1 MVNNIGIIGT
11 GRLGLSLAL
20 ALEPFCSIPWVCN
33 RKGTSIQGFNTIS
46 IEELSNKMLH
56 EVDCI
61 AICTID
67 KEIENVVAKI
77 LQTSSNLQD
86 KVFFH
91 CSGAVSVSVLEP
103 LHEVGSSI
111 LAMHPYQTLP
121 FPDKTLLQ
129 SIPWLIEG
137 YDEAFFTI
145 QPMLKHLNAITYK
158 TKNILTAEEKLLWH
172 STAVISSNFT
182 ATLYQIAA
190 SIINKLG
197 IDSPEVFI
205 QSIAQQTITNAH
217 KSLHNNG
224 RIEMSGPIIR
234 GDMNI
239 VYQEIEALASI
250 NPLFSSVYK
259 QLSEAT
265 KQISTTILNDSPV
278 K

>member
-1 MVNNIGIIGT
+1 MVNSIGIIGT
-11 GRLGLSLAL
+11 GRLGQSLAL

-33 RKGTSIQGFNTIS
+33 RKGSCIQGFKTIS
-46 IEELSNKMLH
+46 IEELNNEMFH
-56 EVDCI
+56 EVNCI
-61 AICTID
+61 AICTTD

-77 LQTSSNLQD
+77 LQTSSNLQN

-91 CSGAVSVSVLEP
+91 CSGAVSISVLEP
-103 LHEVGSSI
+103 LQEVGASI

-121 FPDKTLLQ
+121 FPDKELLQ
-129 SIPWLIEG
+129 SIPWLVEG
-137 YDEAFFTI
+137 DEQAFLKI
-145 QPMLKHLNAITYK
+145 QPILKNLNAITYK
-158 TKNILTAEEKLLWH
+158 TNYILSAEEKLLWH

-190 SIINKLG
+190 SIINNLG

-205 QSIAQQTITNAH
+205 RSIAQQTIANAH
-217 KSLHNNG
+217 KSLQHNG

-239 VYQEIEALASI
+239 VDQEIEALASI

-265 KQISTTILNDSPV
+265 KQISSTILNDSPV

>member
-1 MVNNIGIIGT
+1 MVNSIGIIGT
-11 GRLGLSLAL
+11 GRLGQSLAL

-33 RKGTSIQGFNTIS
+33 RKGSYIQGFKTIS
-46 IEELSNKMLH
+46 IEELNNEILLN
-56 EVDCI
+56 VDCV
-61 AICTID
+61 AICTTD

-77 LQTSSNLQD
+77 LQTSNNLQN

-91 CSGAVSVSVLEP
+91 CSGAVSVSVLQP
-103 LHEVGSSI
+103 LQAVGASI
-111 LAMHPYQTLP
+111 LALHPFQTLP
-121 FPDKTLLQ
+121 FPQKELLQ

-137 YDEAFFTI
+137 DDKAFLKI
-145 QPMLKHLNAITYK
+145 QPMLQHLKAIIYK
-158 TKNILTAEEKLLWH
+158 TKNILSSEEKLLWH

-190 SIINKLG
+190 TIINKLG

-205 QSIAQQTITNAH
+205 HSIAQQTINNAYT
-217 KSLHNNG
+217 SLQNNG

-239 VYQEIEALASI
+239 VDQEIEALASI